1 MKIVFMGTPEFAVE
15 SLKSIVEN
23 GFEVVGVV
31 TMPDKNAGRGQ
42 KLTKSAVKIYAES
55 QNLRI
60 LQPSNLKSE
69 EFLAELK
76 SLNADL
82 QVVVAFRMLPE
93 AVWNMPRLGTINLH
107 ASILPNY
114 RGAAPINWAII
125 NGEKV
130 TGNSTFFLQHEI
142 DTGNII
148 YNEEIEITET
158 ETAGTLHD
166 KLMFAGAKLL
176 AKTLKSIESGNYP
189 QVPQSEIIKKIGE
202 PKHAP
207 KIFKDDCK
215 INWQINIEKIYNF
228 IRGLSPYPAA
238 FSEFRNINTGEI
250 IGFKVFEA
258 EKQIESHALECG
270 KLISDNKTYLKIA
283 VNEGFIK
290 IKQLQLAGKKSMKTE
305 DFLRGNSISDFEIA

>member
-60 LQPSNLKSE
+60 LQPLNLKSE

-189 QVPQSEIIKKIGE
+189 QIPQSEIIKKIGE

-258 EKQIESHALECG
+258 EEQIESHALECG

>member
-1 MKIVFMGTPEFAVE
+1 MKIVFMGTPDFAVE
-15 SLKSIVEN
+15 SLKSIVET
-23 GFEVVGVV
+23 GFDVVGVI

-42 KLTKSAVKIYAES
+42 KLTKSPVKIYAES
-55 QNLRI
+55 QNLKI
-60 LQPSNLKSE
+60 LQPSNLKNE
-69 EFLAELK
+69 DFIAELRT
-76 SLNADL
+76 LNADL

-93 AVWNMPRLGTINLH
+93 VVWNMPKFGTINLH

-114 RGAAPINWAII
+114 RGAAPINWAIM

-166 KLMFAGAKLL
+166 KLMLSGAQLL
-176 AKTLKSIESGNYP
+176 VKTLKSVEKGEYP
-189 QVPQSEIIKKIGE
+189 QIPQYEIIKKIGE

-207 KIFKDDCK
+207 KIFKEDCK
-215 INWQINIEKIYNF
+215 INWQNKLENIYNF

-238 FSEFRNINTGEI
+238 FSEFKNIKTEEVV
-250 IGFKVFEA
+250 GFKVFEA
-258 EKQIESHALECG
+258 EKEIETHSFEAG
-270 KLISDNKTYLKIA
+270 KLVSDNKTYLKIA
-283 VNEGFIK
+283 VNEGFII

-305 DFLRGNSISDFEIA
+305 DFLRGNSIVDFAIN